1 MPGVML
7 DWSRDQHCVIC
18 DGKMRP
24 RGTAKA
30 DMPDT
35 VAHASHG
42 ECSSCQAR
50 RKREEEKQALEEQKS
65 RYPTA
70 RELLEQGHPCIMGV
84 VKPKRTKRGTW
95 SHRVVQPLEIE
106 GRVYA

>member
-1 MPGVML
+1 MPGVL
-7 DWSRDQHCVIC
+7 LNWSRDQHCVIC
-18 DGKMRP
+18 NRKMRP

-50 RKREEEKQALEEQKS
+50 RKREEEKRAVEEQKK

-70 RELLEQGHPCIMGV
+70 RELFEQGHPCVMGV
-84 VKPKRTKRGTW
+84 IKPKRAKKITW
-95 SHRVVQPLEIE
+95 GRNVIQPWEIE
-106 GRVYA
+106 RRSWA

>member
-1 MPGVML
+1 MPGVLL

-18 DGKMRP
+18 DVKMRP

-84 VKPKRTKRGTW
+84 IKPKRTKKAPCGR
-95 SHRVVQPLEIE
+95 HVIQPWEIE
-106 GRVYA
+106 RRTWG